1 MSTALLTIETKP
13 GFPLTIQAE
22 AIALKEKSLLALS
35 AIKSVDAETLNATAG
50 HLSVAAGII
59 KRMENSRV
67 EVKAPVL
74 DLGRRIDKMAADFSG
89 PMQDEYDRVKKL
101 VSGHQEREAARVAEE
116 NRKREEAERKEREA
130 AEKIRREEAAI
141 AEAKYQAEQK
151 AIREA
156 AAAEQARL
164 AEEAKKA
171 EAAAKAIAKKKDDG
185 MKALREAAA
194 QAERER
200 LHQEAEA
207 ARIETER
214 QLAVAQEERSR
225 IAAKQEAERIAEA
238 SRISVPVVQA
248 KAEGVSS
255 RKVWKFE
262 VIDPKQVYLA
272 RPDLCSVAVLPAQVN
287 CRIAEGLRDCPGL
300 RIFETTETKVRAA

>member
-1 MSTALLTIETKP
+1 MSTALLTIKTEK
-13 GFPLTIQAE
+13 GFPLEIDAE
-22 AIALKEKSLLALS
+22 AIALKNDAVRFLS
-35 AIKSVDAETLNATAG
+35 EIRFVDATVRSHAAG
-50 HLSVAAGII
+50 HLSGAAGII
-59 KRMENSRV
+59 RRMETSRV

-74 DLGRRIDKMAADFSG
+74 DLGRRIDKMAADFSQ
-89 PMQDEYDRVKKL
+89 PIQAEFDRVKRL
-101 VSGHQEREAARVAEE
+101 VSDHDAKEQARIAEE
-116 NRKREEAERKEREA
+116 NRKREEAERREREA

-238 SRISVPVVQA
+238 SRVSVPVVQA

-255 RKVWKFE
+255 RKVWKYT
-262 VIDPKQVYLA
+262 INSPSQVYAAHPEFFTLVESKA
-272 RPDLCSVAVLPAQVN
+272 TINAA
-287 CRIAEGLRDCPGL
+287 IAAGLRQCDGL
-300 RIFETTETKVRAA
+300 NIFEETDTRVRAA